1 MGFLGRLLKSISGGD
16 EVVTSDQLLY
26 NKVIGF
32 RGIVEG
38 VGCST
43 VLQNTAVAMMDS
55 SNMKI
60 VILDMNMLYPCQ
72 FDLFECDLDEKGKG
86 DIFDYARGTK
96 LADTLYSSKYQQIKV
111 AGFKRRTVID
121 MVSISEDSDVI
132 VKYIDELKNYFDVIL
147 VDLSQ
152 ETTNMAIFASIK
164 CNKIFTVA
172 DTSRKCLGNVLNSIN
187 YTTTLGTSYAK
198 CRRLIVNK
206 DIPEVNSGVK
216 VLNDEFK
223 FNTVATIPFTKSIVQ
238 MGIAGKPFWGMPTK
252 EQAITDAHIAIQAVV
267 DDILEKN
274 DDTGAV
280 AIKSRG
286 KKAKKEDFDDIPV
299 VQVQRKAGVTN
310 EDISFEDEP
319 ISSVDVVNPI
329 FEDDKRR

>member
-1 MGFLGRLLKSISGGD
+1 MGFLGTLLKSISGGN

-43 VLQNTAVAMMDS
+43 VLQNTAVALMDS

-72 FDLFECDLDEKGKG
+72 FDLFECDIDEKGKG
-86 DIFDYARGTK
+86 DIFDFARGAK
-96 LADTLYSSKYQQIKV
+96 LADTLFSSKYPQIKV

-121 MVSISEDSDVI
+121 MVSIAEDSDVI
-132 VKYIDELKNYFDVIL
+132 SKYIDELKNFFDIIL
-147 VDLSQ
+147 IDLSH
-152 ETTNMAIFASIK
+152 ETTNMAILSSIK
-164 CNKIFTVA
+164 CNKIFTIA
-172 DTSRKCLGNVLNSIN
+172 DSSRKCLGNVLNSIN
-187 YTTTLGTSYAK
+187 YITTLGTTYAK
-198 CRRLIVNK
+198 CRRLILNK

-223 FNTVATIPFTKSIVQ
+223 FNTIATIPFSRSIVQ

-252 EQAITDAHIAIQAVV
+252 EQAITDAHIAIQVVV

-274 DDTGAV
+274 DDTSAV
-280 AIKSRG
+280 AIKKRG
-286 KKAKKEDFDDIPV
+286 KKAKKEDFDGVPM
-299 VQVQRKAGVTN
+299 VQAQRKADVLN
-310 EDISFEDEP
+310 EDINFDDEFSSSDVVDPHFED
-319 ISSVDVVNPI
+319 SQ
-329 FEDDKRR
+329 RG